1 MKMIFETVKFNL
13 VLFFNSTRFI
23 IPLLA
28 NVVFLFLM
36 YYGNNG
42 TYYISTVLFSTA
54 FFSFF
59 LIFLVCNSIISLK
72 NERLEQILLLRIGK
86 YAESISELLFVA
98 VLSLLVIMV
107 SYGIPM
113 IINLIGNECLI
124 KQHLTMQNIICSLII
139 VWLSGIIGGVT
150 GAFFNSNIIKDKK
163 MVILNNCIIAVLT
176 ISKEAVIEQI
186 QFAKYILFIL
196 PPLNEIVKC
205 IETSSGA
212 ILSGQSCLLILKMV
226 VYILVVCILKHIIFN
241 KKLYD

>member
-42 TYYISTVLFSTA
+42 TYDISTVLFITA

-59 LIFLVCNSIISLK
+59 LMLLVGNSIISLK

-186 QFAKYILFIL
+186 QFAKYIFFIL
-196 PPLNEIVKC
+196 PPLNDIVKC

-226 VYILVVCILKHIIFN
+226 VYILVVCILKYFIFN

>member
-1 MKMIFETVKFNL
+1 M
-13 VLFFNSTRFI
+13 
-23 IPLLA
+23 
-28 NVVFLFLM
+28 
-36 YYGNNG
+36 
-42 TYYISTVLFSTA
+42 
-54 FFSFF
+54 
-59 LIFLVCNSIISLK
+59 
-72 NERLEQILLLRIGK
+72 
-86 YAESISELLFVA
+86 
-98 VLSLLVIMV
+98 
-107 SYGIPM
+107 
-113 IINLIGNECLI
+113 
-124 KQHLTMQNIICSLII
+124 
-139 VWLSGIIGGVT
+139 SGIIGGVT

>member
-1 MKMIFETVKFNL
+1 MKKIFETVKFNL

-28 NVVFLFLM
+28 NVIFLFLM
-36 YYGNNG
+36 YYGNNR
-42 TYYISTVLFSTA
+42 TYDISTVLFITVY
-54 FFSFF
+54 FSFF
-59 LIFLVCNSIISLK
+59 LMLWVGNSIISLK

-86 YAESISELLFVA
+86 YTESISELLFVA
-98 VLSLLVIMV
+98 VLSLLVIIV

-124 KQHLTMQNIICSLII
+124 KQHLTMQNIISSLII

-163 MVILNNCIIAVLT
+163 MVILITIFIAILT

-196 PPLNEIVKC
+196 PPLNDIVKC
-205 IETSSGA
+205 IASSSGA
-212 ILSGQSCLLILKMV
+212 ILSGQSSLLILKMV
-226 VYILVVCILKHIIFN
+226 IYVLIICILKHFIFN

>member
-1 MKMIFETVKFNL
+1 MKKIFETVKFNL

-28 NVVFLFLM
+28 NVIFLFLM
-36 YYGNNG
+36 YYGNNR
-42 TYYISTVLFSTA
+42 TYDISTVLFITVY
-54 FFSFF
+54 FSFF
-59 LIFLVCNSIISLK
+59 LMLWVGNSIISLK

-86 YAESISELLFVA
+86 YTESISELLFVA
-98 VLSLLVIMV
+98 VLSLLVIIV

-124 KQHLTMQNIICSLII
+124 KQHLTMQNIISSLII

-163 MVILNNCIIAVLT
+163 MVILITIFIAILT

-186 QFAKYILFIL
+186 QFAKYNL
-196 PPLNEIVKC
+196 
-205 IETSSGA
+205 
-212 ILSGQSCLLILKMV
+212 
-226 VYILVVCILKHIIFN
+226 
-241 KKLYD
+241 

>member
-1 MKMIFETVKFNL
+1 MKKIFETAKFNL

-42 TYYISTVLFSTA
+42 TYDISTVLFITA

-59 LIFLVCNSIISLK
+59 LMLLVGNSIISLK

-163 MVILNNCIIAVLT
+163 MVILITVFIAVLT

-196 PPLNEIVKC
+196 P
-205 IETSSGA
+205 
-212 ILSGQSCLLILKMV
+212 
-226 VYILVVCILKHIIFN
+226 H
-241 KKLYD
+241 

>member
-1 MKMIFETVKFNL
+1 MLWV
-13 VLFFNSTRFI
+13 
-23 IPLLA
+23 
-28 NVVFLFLM
+28 
-36 YYGNNG
+36 G
-42 TYYISTVLFSTA
+42 
-54 FFSFF
+54 
-59 LIFLVCNSIISLK
+59 NSIISLK

-86 YAESISELLFVA
+86 YTESISELLFVA
-98 VLSLLVIMV
+98 VLSLLVIIV

-124 KQHLTMQNIICSLII
+124 KQHLTMQNIISSLII

-163 MVILNNCIIAVLT
+163 MVILITIFIAILT

-196 PPLNEIVKC
+196 PPLNDIVKC
-205 IETSSGA
+205 IESSSGA
-212 ILSGQSCLLILKMV
+212 ILSGQSSLLILKMV
-226 VYILVVCILKHIIFN
+226 IYVLIICILKHFIFN

>member
-1 MKMIFETVKFNL
+1 MKKIFETAKFNL

-42 TYYISTVLFSTA
+42 TYDISTVLFITA

-59 LIFLVCNSIISLK
+59 LMLLVGNSIISLK

-163 MVILNNCIIAVLT
+163 MVILITVFIAVLT
-176 ISKEAVIEQI
+176 ISKEAVIE
-186 QFAKYILFIL
+186 KYNLQNIYF
-196 PPLNEIVKC
+196 
-205 IETSSGA
+205 
-212 ILSGQSCLLILKMV
+212 
-226 VYILVVCILKHIIFN
+226 
-241 KKLYD
+241 LYFRH

>member
-1 MKMIFETVKFNL
+1 MKKIFETVKFNL

-42 TYYISTVLFSTA
+42 TYDISTVLFITA

-59 LIFLVCNSIISLK
+59 LMLLVGNSIISLK

-163 MVILNNCIIAVLT
+163 MVILITIFIAILT

-186 QFAKYILFIL
+186 QFAKYILY
-196 PPLNEIVKC
+196 
-205 IETSSGA
+205 TST
-212 ILSGQSCLLILKMV
+212 IK
-226 VYILVVCILKHIIFN
+226 
-241 KKLYD
+241 

>member
-42 TYYISTVLFSTA
+42 TYDISTVLFITA

-59 LIFLVCNSIISLK
+59 LMLLVGNSIISLK

-163 MVILNNCIIAVLT
+163 W
-176 ISKEAVIEQI
+176 
-186 QFAKYILFIL
+186 
-196 PPLNEIVKC
+196 
-205 IETSSGA
+205 
-212 ILSGQSCLLILKMV
+212 
-226 VYILVVCILKHIIFN
+226 
-241 KKLYD
+241 

>member
-42 TYYISTVLFSTA
+42 TYDISTVLFITA

-59 LIFLVCNSIISLK
+59 LMLLVGNSIISLK

-98 VLSLLVIMV
+98 VLSLLV

>member
-42 TYYISTVLFSTA
+42 TYDISTVLFITA

-59 LIFLVCNSIISLK
+59 LMLLVGNSIISLK